1 MVHNI
6 HVSQI
11 MDFNLERFM
20 EKELKIWEPLVTFND
35 KYDRFTLKLKSHK
48 YLESTYI
55 LLSGSQ
61 YYILT
66 WNLSKS
72 KIILL
77 VIWTMLKKKIKR
89 EIFWKWSR

>member
-6 HVSQI
+6 HVGQI

-48 YLESTYI
+48 YLKSIYI

-61 YYILT
+61 YYIS

>member
-6 HVSQI
+6 HVGQI
-11 MDFNLERFM
+11 VDFNLERFM

-35 KYDRFTLKLKSHK
+35 KYDRFTSKLKSHK
-48 YLESTYI
+48 YLKSIYI

-61 YYILT
+61 YYIS

>member
-6 HVSQI
+6 HVGQI
-11 MDFNLERFM
+11 VDFNLERFM

-48 YLESTYI
+48 YLKSIYI

-61 YYILT
+61 YYIS